1 MLVIGN
7 WGWEGGTDEN
17 PLFLLFSFSRTHTH
31 IILRNNSYL
40 VFPNHL
46 ITYLMQFF
54 ARRNNN
60 QLEK

>member
-7 WGWEGGTDEN
+7 WGWEGGAGET

-31 IILRNNSYL
+31 IIFRNDSYL
-40 VFPNHL
+40 VFPNRL
-46 ITYLMQFF
+46 ITNLIQFF
-54 ARRNNN
+54 AGRNNN